1 MNTTRKY
8 LFFLFCMIAV
18 NAPASIEVYEFET
31 EEEEQRFQLLVAEL
45 RCPKCQNQNL
55 ADSNAEIAKDLK
67 ARVYK
72 LINQGKSDTEI
83 VDYLIERYGDFV
95 SYRPPVKPSTWLLWF
110 GPFALFFLVGVFL
123 LWRTNRVDKSAGDLA
138 DLDRKKLQQAL
149 SRYSN
154 EKNKPEDK

>member
-1 MNTTRKY
+1 MNTARKY
-8 LFFLFCMIAV
+8 LIFLFCFITA
-18 NAPASIEVYEFET
+18 NASASIEVYEFET

-110 GPFALFFLVGVFL
+110 GPFALFFLVAIFL
-123 LWRTNRVDKSAGDLA
+123 VWRTHRVDKSAGELA
-138 DLDRKKLQQAL
+138 HLDRKKLEQAL
-149 SRYSN
+149 SRYSD
-154 EKNKPEDK
+154 EKNKP

>member
-8 LFFLFCMIAV
+8 LFFLFCLIAV

-31 EEEEQRFQLLVAEL
+31 KEEEQRFQLLVAEL

-55 ADSNAEIAKDLK
+55 ADSNADIAKDLK

-72 LINQGKSDTEI
+72 LINQGKSDAEI

-110 GPFALFFLVGVFL
+110 GPFVLFFLVAIFL
-123 LWRTNRVDKSAGDLA
+123 VWRTHRVDKSAGDLA
-138 DLDRKKLQQAL
+138 DLDRNKLQQAL
-149 SRYSN
+149 SLYSD
-154 EKNKPEDK
+154 EKNKPKDK